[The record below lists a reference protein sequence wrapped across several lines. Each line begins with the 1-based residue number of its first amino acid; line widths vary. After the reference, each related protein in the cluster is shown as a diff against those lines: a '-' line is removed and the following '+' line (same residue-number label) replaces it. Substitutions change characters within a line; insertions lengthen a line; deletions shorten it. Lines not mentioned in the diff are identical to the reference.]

1 MAGAGPE
8 GRGGTVGNRCA
19 HPRRTAR
26 DSLRWIAILL
36 GVPERAC
43 TEVLERVGLTAAAD
57 RRTGE
62 FSLGMRQRLALGQA
76 MLGDP
81 QVLLLDEPMNGL
93 DPQGISWLRGMLA
106 DLRADG
112 RTVLMASHLLR
123 EIEDLVDD
131 LVIVSA
137 GRVVEAG
144 SMAGI
149 LDRFREET
157 VTIRSEDVHELV
169 TAVREAGGQVRGA
182 VLREEVA
189 IVGLSARTIGR
200 IARDR
205 GLSIDEM
212 TTQRRLEAAFEAAT
226 GSRRRSGGAG
236 RRSAVGRPG

>member
-1 MAGAGPE
+1 
-8 GRGGTVGNRCA
+8 
-19 HPRRTAR
+19 
-26 DSLRWIAILL
+26 
-36 GVPERAC
+36 
-43 TEVLERVGLTAAAD
+43 
-57 RRTGE
+57 
-62 FSLGMRQRLALGQA
+62 
-76 MLGDP
+76 
-81 QVLLLDEPMNGL
+81 
-93 DPQGISWLRGMLA
+93 
-106 DLRADG
+106 
-112 RTVLMASHLLR
+112 MASHLLR

-137 GRVVEAG
+137 GRVVESG
-144 SMAGI
+144 NMTGI

-200 IARDR
+200 IARDL

-226 GSRRRSGGAG
+226 ESSGDPAGRVADLSVGRSG
-236 RRSAVGRPG
+236 